1 MRTTLAT
8 THRTAYLQPME
19 WHDDGIVLSARPH
32 GETDAIL
39 SALTFE
45 HGRHLGLVKGGIGR
59 RARPLLQPGNRL
71 ELAWKA
77 RLPEH
82 LGLYTLEPVQLCGNR
97 LIDDP
102 WRLAAL
108 ASATTLLEQSLAE
121 REPHP
126 RLYAGLLKLL
136 DAMLGDPR
144 WLETYVRFELLLLQ
158 DLGFALDLE
167 RCAATGRAED
177 LAFVSP
183 RTGRA
188 VSREGAGDLAPR
200 LLPLPPFL
208 LQDVPAMFSD
218 ILAGLRLAG
227 HFLAKHVFAPADRP
241 LPAARERLVTLLQEQ
256 DQETPE

>member
-1 MRTTLAT
+1 
-8 THRTAYLQPME
+8 ME
-19 WHDDGIVLSARPH
+19 WQDEGLVLSVRPH
-32 GETDAIL
+32 GENDAIL

-45 HGRHLGLVKGGIGR
+45 HGRHVGLVKGGIGR

-71 ELAWKA
+71 QLTWKA

-82 LGLYTLEPVQLCGNR
+82 LGHYTLEPMQLFGGR
-97 LIDDP
+97 LLDDP
-102 WRLAAL
+102 LRLAAL
-108 ASATTLLEQSLAE
+108 ASAVGLLEQGLAE

-136 DAMLGDPR
+136 EAMLADPR

-167 RCAATGRAED
+167 SCAVTGARED

-188 VSREGAGDLAPR
+188 VSRAGAGELAPR

-208 LQDVPAMFSD
+208 SGDVPAMFSD
-218 ILAGLRLAG
+218 IATGLRLAG
-227 HFLAKHVFAPADRP
+227 HFLAKHVLAPADRS
-241 LPAARERLVTLLQEQ
+241 LPATRERLVALVREQ
-256 DQETPE
+256 AHETSA

>member
-1 MRTTLAT
+1 MPLATSSDDVRATLAT

-177 LAFVSP
+177 LACDLDV
-183 RTGRA
+183 A
-188 VSREGAGDLAPR
+188 MEAGFDDLP
-200 LLPLPPFL
+200 
-208 LQDVPAMFSD
+208 
-218 ILAGLRLAG
+218 I
-227 HFLAKHVFAPADRP
+227 
-241 LPAARERLVTLLQEQ
+241 
-256 DQETPE
+256 